1 MPTHDINDRPKSR
14 SSSRAS
20 SASSTCSARESS
32 RESSV
37 RAPESTFF
45 KPHQKLKKTQQQQCD
60 EKSSTARG
68 TERVPPPSSTPP
80 PKISRARVTLGIVTA
95 AAKLLALQF
104 VLTRLS
110 MQAVHFFGIN
120 AEQDVQ
126 ARYREV
132 YADDITVRLL
142 AVVVFI
148 FNIAQNFASQILTG
162 SVDQGTRDLA
172 STSTNVNVVALF
184 MYSVYFAGGGMG
196 DDLVASWR
204 VGGGISPRR
213 HIMWT
218 LCTPSLI
225 RAVAL
230 RAHLSS
236 VTQATTECPSPK
248 SDDMRGYGGRDQ
260 ESREPVSPR
269 GSSYAAEGDSSPT
282 ASSSSWQSRFW
293 DERVA
298 NIASLV
304 MYVTGFLGGVVGE
317 APFIRSIHQK
327 ALFSPYLLRFGKILL
342 IKFDQNTAVKTHST
356 KIAYYL

>member
-1 MPTHDINDRPKSR
+1 MPTHDMYRHPKSR
-14 SSSRAS
+14 SSRAS
-20 SASSTCSARESS
+20 SASSTCSPRESP

-37 RAPESTFF
+37 RALESTFF
-45 KPHQKLKKTQQQQCD
+45 RPHQRQEKQIKTPQQECD

-68 TERVPPPSSTPP
+68 TERTPPPSPTSP
-80 PKISRARVTLGIVTA
+80 PKISSGRVALGFFTA
-95 AAKLLALQF
+95 AAKLLVLQF
-104 VLTRLS
+104 VLTCLS
-110 MQAVHFFGIN
+110 IQAVNFFGLN

-132 YADDITVRLL
+132 YADDSTIRLW

-148 FNIAQNFASQILTG
+148 FNIAQNFASQTLSG

-172 STSTNVNVVALF
+172 SASTNVNVVALF
-184 MYSVYFAGGGMG
+184 MYSVYSAGGGMG

-213 HIMWT
+213 YIMWT

-236 VTQATTECPSPK
+236 VAQATTECPSPK
-248 SDDMRGYGGRDQ
+248 SDDMRGYSGRDQ
-260 ESREPVSPR
+260 GSREPVSPR
-269 GSSYAAEGDSSPT
+269 GSLYAAEGNSSPT
-282 ASSSSWQSRFW
+282 SSSSSWQSRFR
-293 DERVA
+293 DEKVA
-298 NIASLV
+298 NIASLA

-317 APFIRSIHQK
+317 TP
-327 ALFSPYLLRFGKILL
+327 
-342 IKFDQNTAVKTHST
+342 
-356 KIAYYL
+356 